1 MKLRALI
8 LCCSLALGF
17 GAPAPASA
25 SRNKS
30 GARAEERPAL
40 VDRAITLSV
49 KDRMAALALV
59 EAAANDKSQPD
70 VIPWAAL
77 YAGELRRMLGDR
89 PIAKAWFQSVI
100 AQHPDSGLKDAATL
114 GIALVNAEEGMSG
127 NTVATLQLMADKNV
141 PDSMNADRYRVLAR
155 DAHEQGS
162 NPTKVREYVKK
173 ALQYAEGDPA
183 IQIKVRGSL
192 ADLLSTA
199 QLSEATAE
207 GGPVPVNNEQDAIR
221 RIREA
226 LGAHRAGEAQRQA
239 EAFLTTWPNSARAPE
254 VKLLLKR
261 AASGDKAEAGKV
273 GVLLPMSGSFGGVG
287 KQLREVIELANRNS
301 GGRLSLVFVDS
312 QGGDVKAAIER
323 LVLDQGCVALLGPL
337 LKEDVMAAAAH
348 AQGLGV
354 PMVTL
359 SQGEDPTAAGEYVF
373 RGFLSIE
380 DQVAALVEHAMKDR
394 GFAHFAVLYPGNGY
408 GDAASE
414 AFIREV
420 KARGGTV
427 DKAISYAADSR
438 EFLGPARTLR
448 GGRASTDRDR
458 PSNPLETNL
467 DAIFIPDSWQTTPL
481 VASALAY
488 EEFPVGSFRPHR
500 GQRPIVLMGLNGW
513 NNPKIVEA
521 GGQYMRRSVFV
532 DAFDPGTDSAAVTA
546 FVTSFES
553 ALGRTPRVVD
563 ALTYDSAL
571 LLSQAVLAGGDDR
584 DAVRKELTQAVLKA
598 PVAGGG
604 RFGEDRQVDRKL
616 LIFTLESS
624 GIRPWAPALDEPE
637 SP

>member
-1 MKLRALI
+1 VKLRALI
-8 LCCSLALGF
+8 LCTALALGLG
-17 GAPAPASA
+17 GASTAEAGRS
-25 SRNKS
+25 KS
-30 GARAEERPAL
+30 SGRAEDRPD
-40 VDRAITLSV
+40 VVERAITLSV
-49 KDRMAALALV
+49 KDRMSALALV
-59 EAAANDKSQPD
+59 EQAAADKTQPEN
-70 VIPWAAL
+70 VAWAAL

-89 PIAKAWFQSVI
+89 AIAKAWFQQVTT
-100 AQHPDSGLKDAATL
+100 QHADSGLKDAATL
-114 GIALVNAEEGMSG
+114 GIALINAEDTLSG
-127 NTVATLQLMADKNV
+127 NTVATLQLIADKNV

-155 DAHEQGS
+155 DAFEQGS

-173 ALQYAEGDPA
+173 ALQFAEGDPA

-192 ADLLSTA
+192 ADLLSSA
-199 QLSEATAE
+199 QLSEATAD
-207 GGPVPVNNEQDAIR
+207 GGPVPVNNEQDAIL

-226 LGAHRAGEAQRQA
+226 LKAHRPGEAQRQA
-239 EAFLTTWPNSARAPE
+239 EAFLTTWPTSARAAE

-273 GVLLPMSGSFGGVG
+273 GVLLPMTGSFAGVG

-301 GGRLSLVFVDS
+301 GGRLSLVFADS
-312 QGGDVKAAIER
+312 QAGDIKAAVER
-323 LVLDQGCVALLGPL
+323 MVIDQGCVAILGPL
-337 LKEDVMAAAAH
+337 LKEDVMAAAAA

-359 SQGEDPTAAGEYVF
+359 SQGEDPTAAGEFVF

-380 DQVAALVEHAMKDR
+380 DQVAALVEHAVKDR
-394 GFAHFAVLYPGNGY
+394 GFSSFAVLYPSNGY
-408 GDAASE
+408 GDTASE

-427 DKAISYAADSR
+427 TKAISYTADSR
-438 EFLGPARTLR
+438 EFLGPARSLR
-448 GGRASTDRDR
+448 GGRSSNDRDR
-458 PSNPLETNL
+458 PSSPLELNI

-532 DAFDPGTDSAAVTA
+532 DAFDPGIDTVAVTA

-571 LLSQAVLAGGDDR
+571 LLNQAVLAGGDDR
-584 DAVRKELTQAVLKA
+584 DAVRKELGQAVLKA
-598 PVAGGG
+598 PVAGGA
-604 RFGEDRQVDRKL
+604 RFSDDRQVDRKL

-624 GIRPWAPALDEPE
+624 GIRPWAPSLDEPE
-637 SP
+637 